1 MQPDSIEEIVVKKI
15 SVYKSKIN
23 SHVVDTIYDY
33 TVSNL
38 SNFKSKT
45 FNCNI
50 LTSLNISTNILYDVQ
65 EFKYVKEHIEKSIK
79 NLLVQNLNKEVPFMI
94 HESWINILSKKGYQ
108 EFHKHPGSFGSGVLY
123 FTDNNSS
130 VEFAVFPEDIRKEI
144 VPKKCDI
151 LLFDSETFHRVLE
164 SDKERYS
171 LAFNFKVSN

>member
-1 MQPDSIEEIVVKKI
+1 M
-15 SVYKSKIN
+15 
-23 SHVVDTIYDY
+23 
-33 TVSNL
+33 
-38 SNFKSKT
+38 
-45 FNCNI
+45 
-50 LTSLNISTNILYDVQ
+50 YDVQ